1 MFLNKTL
8 ILILQLLHP
17 VLKTLFAGAVSL
29 VNMNIRDY
37 FFFYYSLAIKNMFMM
52 FGTPYLSL
60 CLLRNFFCDETS
72 RT

>member
-52 FGTPYLSL
+52 FGKS
-60 CLLRNFFCDETS
+60 D
-72 RT
+72 